1 MSISLLNVD
10 VKIISKALSKDL
22 KNVFP
27 SLIPDNQSTYV
38 DRRFNN
44 EGGRLIADVLQITGV
59 LKLNGMLVTIDIQKA
74 FDSVNH
80 QFLTL
85 ALKIYGSGK
94 TFIKWIKSSIK

>member
-27 SLIPDNQSTYV
+27 SLISDNQSTYV

-44 EGGRLIADVLQITGV
+44 EGGR
-59 LKLNGMLVTIDIQKA
+59 
-74 FDSVNH
+74 
-80 QFLTL
+80 
-85 ALKIYGSGK
+85 
-94 TFIKWIKSSIK
+94 